1 MDVARTPAEHR
12 AATLQ
17 ALLVTFLWSTSWVL
31 IRWGLRDLPPLT
43 FAGLRYGLASA
54 LLLGVA
60 ALRRRGDRPPR
71 PWADLVLLG
80 LVFYAATQG
89 AQFVALSLL
98 PAATVSLFLSATP
111 LLAAVASILWLRE
124 PPRRL
129 QWVGA
134 GVLLLG
140 AAVYLGAS
148 VAPSPRALAVAL
160 FAVTA
165 NAAAAVLGRRLFR
178 SEAVEPLDATGIAM
192 AVGAAALLVVG
203 TLVEP
208 RPRLSGQAWGIL
220 GWLAVVNTAFAFW
233 LWSRT
238 QRRLTATESS
248 VLNNTMLLQIALLA
262 WLFLGEPL
270 SGREVLGLLGV
281 AAGAALVQ
289 WRPRRA

>member
-111 LLAAVASILWLRE
+111 LLAAVASILWLGE

-148 VAPSPRALAVAL
+148 VARRREPS
-160 FAVTA
+160 
-165 NAAAAVLGRRLFR
+165 
-178 SEAVEPLDATGIAM
+178 
-192 AVGAAALLVVG
+192 
-203 TLVEP
+203 
-208 RPRLSGQAWGIL
+208 
-220 GWLAVVNTAFAFW
+220 
-233 LWSRT
+233 LWRCSR
-238 QRRLTATESS
+238 
-248 VLNNTMLLQIALLA
+248 
-262 WLFLGEPL
+262 
-270 SGREVLGLLGV
+270 
-281 AAGAALVQ
+281 
-289 WRPRRA
+289 